1 MYVILGKRW
10 VLWDMIQG
18 FKMSIFVNEVEI
30 AMDKQKYEEAKARKL
45 KLEEDLAKLED
56 TPLTDPVTL
65 LPEDKKTDQKAI
77 YDMTKKLEA
86 ERKEQVTVFRNQIK
100 SAGTEI
106 EIADGQLSKTYS
118 IAYSNRRKYDY
129 VKNYKITAT
138 YADKNK

>member
-1 MYVILGKRW
+1 MYVVFGKRW
-10 VLWDMIQG
+10 VLWDMLQG
-18 FKMSIFVNEVEI
+18 FKMSIFVNEAEI
-30 AMDKQKYEEAKARKL
+30 AMDKQKYEDAKKRKL
-45 KLEEDLAKLED
+45 ELEEALAKFED
-56 TPLTDPVTL
+56 SPLTDPVSL
-65 LPEDKKTDQKAI
+65 LPEDQKTDQKAI

-86 ERKEQVTVFRNQIK
+86 ERKEQILIFRNQIK

-129 VKNYKITAT
+129 LKNYKITAT